1 MAVCPVTAARWKKP
15 PAVRIQSKKEEP
27 KPQIR
32 PAPGL
37 VARLA
42 KNNPK
47 ISPKLA
53 PKSPPERS
61 ELFSTALSRKPPETP
76 RATPRRSSIVR
87 ERGRAKSNCLPKAVC
102 DSDTDWQLLHSNR
115 LNDVSR
121 KKEVHH
127 PCHKHSNFAF
137 QTWQFCKVDSPPEEP
152 RKQTRKAQRLT
163 SSKGNAQFGTGRLV
177 AHNAESP
184 E

>member
-1 MAVCPVTAARWKKP
+1 MAVCPVTAGRWKKP
-15 PAVRIQSKKEEP
+15 PAVSLQSKKEEP
-27 KPQIR
+27 KPQIS

-61 ELFSTALSRKPPETP
+61 ELFTTALSRKPPEPP
-76 RATPRRSSIVR
+76 RATPRTSSIVR
-87 ERGRAKSNCLPKAVC
+87 ERERAKSNCLPKAVC
-102 DSDTDWQLLHSNR
+102 VSDTDWHLLQSNR

-121 KKEVHH
+121 KNEFDRPV
-127 PCHKHSNFAF
+127 HKHSNFAF
-137 QTWQFCKVDSPPEEP
+137 QTGQFCKVDSSPEEP

-163 SSKGNAQFGTGRLV
+163 SSN
-177 AHNAESP
+177 HNALFITDHLSP
-184 E
+184 